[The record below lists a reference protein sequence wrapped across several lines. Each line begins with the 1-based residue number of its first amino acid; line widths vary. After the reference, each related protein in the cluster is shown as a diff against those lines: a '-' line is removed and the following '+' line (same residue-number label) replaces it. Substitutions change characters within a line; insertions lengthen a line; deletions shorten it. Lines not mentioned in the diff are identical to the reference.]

1 MLICTNRGCVGTKR
15 KLMGM
20 GGLLGFAFAS
30 LTISL
35 RSDLC
40 CDNSFFFRRYKFNL
54 VHTFDFSFS
63 LFSSL
68 NNN

>member
-15 KLMGM
+15 KLTGM
-20 GGLLGFAFAS
+20 GDLLGFAFAS

-40 CDNSFFFRRYKFNL
+40 CDNSFFFVDINLIWYTLLIFFFLLSFFKFKQ
-54 VHTFDFSFS
+54 
-63 LFSSL
+63 
-68 NNN
+68 